1 MTYFAYICTLKVVSK
16 CNSHYSTYLTRF
28 RSVKVNDSEFECI
41 LLMTESTNTHKSSYI
56 YTLNTFNVFEKCFY
70 NFYFINYELNM

>member
-1 MTYFAYICTLKVVSK
+1 M
-16 CNSHYSTYLTRF
+16 
-28 RSVKVNDSEFECI
+28 KVNDSEFECI